1 MFEEEFTK
9 VTVAAAAKF
18 NFLKTN
24 KIGYFISSMLAG
36 VYIGFGIILV
46 FTVGG
51 YLSAAG
57 SSVTKLVMGVSF
69 GIALS
74 LVIIAGAE
82 LFTGNVFVMTCG
94 LLRRTI
100 SWKNAGIL
108 LLVCYVGNLAGAI
121 LTGTLFY
128 MTGLASGP
136 VGEFIANT
144 SAAKMSA
151 SFSNLFFR
159 GILCNILVCLAVW
172 CGYRCK
178 EETSKLIMIFWCL
191 FAFIASG
198 FEHSVANM
206 SLLTIGLLAPGTAAV
221 SVAGY
226 AYNLLAV
233 TLGNMAGA
241 IFFLAIPY
249 HLISK
254 KRTDVIGSR

>member
-1 MFEEEFTK
+1 MFDEEFTK
-9 VTVAAAAKF
+9 VTAAAANKV

-24 KIGYFISSMLAG
+24 KIGFFISSMLAG
-36 VYIGFGIILV
+36 IFVGLGIILIY
-46 FTVGG
+46 TVGG
-51 YLSAAG
+51 FLSADG

-94 LLRRTI
+94 LLRKTV
-100 SWKNAGIL
+100 SWTNAGLL

-121 LTGTLFY
+121 LTAALYY
-128 MTGLASGP
+128 MTGLATGP
-136 VGEFIANT
+136 VGELIAKT

-159 GILCNILVCLAVW
+159 GVLCNILVCLAVW

-178 EETSKLIMIFWCL
+178 EETAKLIMIFWCL

-198 FEHSVANM
+198 FEHSIANM
-206 SLLTIGLLAPGTAAV
+206 SLLAIGLLAPGISDV

-226 AYNLLAV
+226 AYNLLTV

-254 KRTDVIGSR
+254 RSKNKEIK